1 MALRSFTDIITD
13 TAALKGGMDAIN
25 ARLITPKTPDEIRKI
40 PSDRWLS
47 AMTMCVFQAG
57 FSWKVIEN
65 KWPNFE
71 TAYDG
76 FDIGRWSMMHDEDID
91 RLMATDGLVAHAPKI
106 KAVGPN
112 AHFLCQIEEDHG
124 TVGAW
129 FADWQ
134 VADYCDNL
142 RIVQKGGSRLGG
154 KTGQM
159 FLRRMGVDTLVFS
172 NDVIKALG
180 REGVV
185 SKMPSSGKDFA
196 AVQDAINQWHGETGR
211 PLTQISQILALS
223 VG

>member
-1 MALRSFTDIITD
+1 MALRAFSDIIAE
-13 TAALKGGMDAIN
+13 TAAAKGGMDAVQS
-25 ARLITPKTPDEIRKI
+25 RLITPKTPDEIRHI
-40 PSDRWLS
+40 PADRWLS

-57 FSWKVIEN
+57 FSWKMIEN

-76 FDIGRWSMMHDEDID
+76 FDISRWSMMHDEDID

-106 KAVGPN
+106 RSVGPN
-112 AHFLCQIEEDHG
+112 AHFLCQIEDTHG

-129 FADWQ
+129 FADWKL
-134 VADYCDNL
+134 ADYCSNL
-142 RIVQKGGSRLGG
+142 RKLHKGGSRLGG
-154 KTGQM
+154 KTGQV
-159 FLRRMGVDTLVFS
+159 FLRRMGVDTLAFS

-196 AVQDAINQWHGETGR
+196 AVQHAIDQWHGETGR

-223 VG
+223 IN